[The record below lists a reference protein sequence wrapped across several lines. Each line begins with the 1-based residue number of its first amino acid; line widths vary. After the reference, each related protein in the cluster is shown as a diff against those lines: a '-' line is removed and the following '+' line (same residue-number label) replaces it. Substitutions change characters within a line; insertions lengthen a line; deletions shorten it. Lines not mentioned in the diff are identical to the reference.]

1 MLMSESQ
8 SNISTD
14 HNFTYSVFNYGV
26 KNALLKRSSD
36 ASYWKSNEY
45 KSSLSLH
52 RSTANI
58 VVRMHINHH
67 NRSILYHTYVHTYI
81 HTSYHRFISVPLFDD
96 TSSRL
101 DTIDTVNDYYIVLKI
116 FM

>member
-58 VVRMHINHH
+58 VVRMHNINHH
-67 NRSILYHTYVHTYI
+67 NRSILYHTYVNTYI
-81 HTSYHRFISVPLFDD
+81 HTIYSFKYHFLTILL
-96 TSSRL
+96 L
-101 DTIDTVNDYYIVLKI
+101 D
-116 FM
+116 